1 MIAIR
6 NVLISNE
13 VADEQFVCDLN
24 KCKGGCCVDG
34 DAGAPLDSKELKE
47 VNEAHEAVLPYLSDE
62 SKIELLRQ
70 GNYVYDKEF
79 GWVTPTINSSIC
91 VYGIIDNNGIV
102 KCSFEQAYNDGK
114 TKWKKPIS
122 CHLYPI
128 RVKKTRDGKT
138 DLVNYEP
145 REELCKAAC
154 TLGKRLKVPVYI
166 FLKDALIRKF
176 GEDFYDALCATV
188 EHQQS
193 VKSGPIFK
201 NLQTR

>member
-1 MIAIR
+1 MIAIN

-13 VADEQFVCDLN
+13 VVDEQFVCDLN

-34 DAGAPLDSKELKE
+34 DAGAPLDNKELKE
-47 VNEAHEAVLPYLSDE
+47 LNEAYEAVLPYLSDE
-62 SKIELLRQ
+62 SKMELERQ

-102 KCSFEQAYNDGK
+102 KCGLEQAYNDGK

-128 RVKKTRDGKT
+128 RIKKSRDGKT
-138 DLVNYEP
+138 VLVNYEP
-145 REELCKAAC
+145 REDLCKAAC
-154 TLGKRLKVPVYI
+154 TWA
-166 FLKDALIRKF
+166 KD
-176 GEDFYDALCATV
+176 
-188 EHQQS
+188 
-193 VKSGPIFK
+193 
-201 NLQTR
+201 